1 MTRRTPDA
9 DQRYKPLLAPL
20 SLTYPQCLETA
31 GLLARRRDSDDE
43 RRVLLSL
50 TPAGRALRTRAA
62 AVPVTIGKSV
72 GCDIEELTRLTA
84 SLHALRGDIE
94 ASFSH
99 PA

>member
-1 MTRRTPDA
+1 MTSRTPDA

-20 SLTYPQCLETA
+20 GLTYPQYLETA

-43 RRVLLSL
+43 RRVLLSM

-84 SLHALRGDIE
+84 RLHALRGDIE
-94 ASFSH
+94 ASFPH